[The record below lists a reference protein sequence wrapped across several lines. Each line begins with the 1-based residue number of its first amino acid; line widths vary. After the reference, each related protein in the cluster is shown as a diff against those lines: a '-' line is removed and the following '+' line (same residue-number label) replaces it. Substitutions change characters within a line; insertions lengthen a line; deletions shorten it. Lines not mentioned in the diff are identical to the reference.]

1 MILVPGFSR
10 LFSTSHLPDAFGR
23 RSGAMMLIMRLSQL
37 EAKTQSPAMLER
49 AAHLLKIVTHASA
62 VKATALAIGAEID
75 DRLDPMSFEKFK
87 ALGEIRQGREIS
99 PFIANPE
106 VVSAE
111 NWRQFKMLDTAG
123 ILPFP
128 ATVAFANAL
137 AEKVYAEKEA
147 CHLAQDNPA
156 RRLDAKQRHLELSAL
171 SISFMG
177 AVLNPAQ
184 GKEMERH
191 ADALSYD
198 FVAASMPNLVHY
210 GVVLQIHD
218 DLSDLLKDKREEE
231 DKDVVSP
238 NTVLADMAQG
248 QAFGDL
254 EDYFALKSRQLQAG
268 EFTGIAKFPAAV
280 RDTWRRAVEVAMDAA
295 AQVGDRQ
302 AARCMQA
309 MFTGLPGP
317 MVPKVP
323 A

>member
-37 EAKTQSPAMLER
+37 ETKTQSPAMLER
-49 AAHLLKIVTHASA
+49 AAHLLKIVSNVSA
-62 VKATALAIGAEID
+62 VKATAMAVGAEID
-75 DRLDPMSFEKFK
+75 DRLDPMPFAELK
-87 ALGEIRQGREIS
+87 ALGEIRQGSEIS
-99 PFIANPE
+99 PFVANPA
-106 VVSAE
+106 VVTEE

-147 CHLAQDNPA
+147 CHLAQNNPA
-156 RRLDAKQRHLELSAL
+156 GRIDAKQRHLELSAL
-171 SISFMG
+171 CVAFMG

-184 GKEMERH
+184 GKEMARH

-198 FVAASMPNLVHY
+198 FVAASMPSLVRY
-210 GVVLQIHD
+210 GIVLQIHD

-248 QAFGDL
+248 QAFTDL
-254 EDYFALKSRQLQAG
+254 EDFYALKSRQLQAG

-280 RDTWRRAVEVAMDAA
+280 RDTWRRAVDTAMDAA
-295 AQVGDRQ
+295 AQVGDGQ

>member
-1 MILVPGFSR
+1 MI
-10 LFSTSHLPDAFGR
+10 
-23 RSGAMMLIMRLSQL
+23 LIMRMSQL

-49 AAHLLKIVTHASA
+49 AAHLLKLVTHVSA
-62 VKATALAIGAEID
+62 VKATAMAVGAEID
-75 DRLDPMSFEKFK
+75 DRLDPMPFEQLK
-87 ALGEIRQGREIS
+87 ALGEIRQGSEIS
-99 PFIANPE
+99 PFVANPH
-106 VVSAE
+106 VVSPE

-156 RRLDAKQRHLELSAL
+156 GRMEAKQRHLELSAL
-171 SISFMG
+171 CIAFMG

-184 GKEMERH
+184 GKTMARH
-191 ADALSYD
+191 ADELSYD
-198 FVAASMPNLVHY
+198 FIADSMPNLVRY

-248 QAFGDL
+248 QALDDL
-254 EDYFALKSRQLQAG
+254 EDYYALKGGKMQAG
-268 EFTGIAKFPAAV
+268 EFMGIAKFPAAV
-280 RDTWRRAVEVAMDAA
+280 RDIWNRAVDAA
-295 AQVGDRQ
+295 LDSATQIGDMQ
-302 AARCMQA
+302 SVKCMQA

-317 MVPKVP
+317 QVPKVNP

>member
-10 LFSTSHLPDAFGR
+10 LFSTSHLPDGFGR
-23 RSGAMMLIMRLSQL
+23 RSGAMLLIMRLSQL
-37 EAKTQSPAMLER
+37 EAKTQSPDLLER

-62 VKATALAIGAEID
+62 VKATAMAVGAEID
-75 DRLDPMSFEKFK
+75 DRLDPLPFEELKS
-87 ALGEIRQGREIS
+87 LGEIRQGSEMS
-99 PFIANPE
+99 PFVANPK
-106 VVSAE
+106 VVSEE

-156 RRLDAKQRHLELSAL
+156 GRLDAKERHLELSAL
-171 SISFMG
+171 CIAFMG

-184 GKEMERH
+184 GKAMARN

-198 FVAASMPNLVHY
+198 FVAAAMPNLVRY
-210 GVVLQIHD
+210 GTVLQIHD

-231 DKDVVSP
+231 DNDVVSP
-238 NTVLADMAQG
+238 NIVLADMAQG

-254 EDYFALKSRQLQAG
+254 EDYYALKGGKMQAG
-268 EFTGIAKFPAAV
+268 EFMGIAKFPAAV
-280 RDTWRRAVEVAMDAA
+280 RDTWRRAVDVAMDAA
-295 AQVGDRQ
+295 AQIGDTHS
-302 AARCMQA
+302 AKCMQA

-317 MVPKVP
+317 MVPKGNS
-323 A
+323 